1 MVNQSRCT
9 NDHEDHG
16 MLMAKCCPCAK
27 LFDVCMHL
35 LSSHMQ
41 VLQWVL
47 DTNNLHFSSSD
58 FMAYVVCEASVDSS
72 VAVCGGF
79 KAKSVEDS

>member
-1 MVNQSRCT
+1 
-9 NDHEDHG
+9 
-16 MLMAKCCPCAK
+16 
-27 LFDVCMHL
+27 MHL

-72 VAVCGGF
+72 VAVCGGC
-79 KAKSVEDS
+79 KAKSVKDG

>member
-1 MVNQSRCT
+1 MLDQS
-9 NDHEDHG
+9 G
-16 MLMAKCCPCAK
+16 AK
-27 LFDVCMHL
+27 LSDVCMHL

-58 FMAYVVCEASVDSS
+58 FMANMVCMAGIDSS

-79 KAKSVEDS
+79 EAKSVEDS